1 MKFQYNDGG
10 REKAGYKGLTGDC
23 VTRAVAIITGLP
35 YQQVYDA
42 MNEGTST
49 QHKQKGYSARTGIR
63 TNTRWFSEYMEK
75 LGFRWVA
82 TMQVGSGCTTHL
94 REGEL
99 PMGRLVAR
107 CSGHLVAVIDGV
119 IHDIYDPSREGTRC
133 VYGYWI
139 LPVIEKTS

>member
-42 MNEGTST
+42 MNDGTAT
-49 QHKQKGYSARTGIR
+49 QRKQKGCSARTGIM

-82 TMQVGSGCTTHL
+82 TMQVGAGCKVHL

-99 PMGRLVAR
+99 PAGKLVVR
-107 CSGHLVAVIDGV
+107 CSRHLVAVIDGV
-119 IHDIYDPSREGTRC
+119 IHDTHDPSREGTRC

-139 LPVIEKTS
+139 LEKVS